1 MNGFPTSSD
10 GCISQGLVKKEKYF
24 LINVKESQVPS
35 LTPLRKMEMRT
46 VVAAEFW
53 LEIHLG
59 A

>member
-1 MNGFPTSSD
+1 MVSLLLQMVVSVK
-10 GCISQGLVKKEKYF
+10 VKKEKYF

-35 LTPLRKMEMRT
+35 LTSLRKMEMRT

-53 LEIHLG
+53 LEIHLR